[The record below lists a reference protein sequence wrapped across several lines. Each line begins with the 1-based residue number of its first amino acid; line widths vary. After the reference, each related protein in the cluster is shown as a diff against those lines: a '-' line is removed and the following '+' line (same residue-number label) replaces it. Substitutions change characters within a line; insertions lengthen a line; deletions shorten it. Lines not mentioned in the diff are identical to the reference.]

1 MSRIYMTPFT
11 ILWRFYNC
19 SFITQAAEFILS
31 INIHLGQEQ
40 LVLLRISM
48 EIGGEMVL
56 ALAGHILSLKRALN
70 SAQIRKDSCLPN
82 HKIYPF
88 LCNSHDRLIET
99 DLQNKL

>member
-40 LVLLRISM
+40 LELLRISM

-56 ALAGHILSLKRALN
+56 ALAWHILSLKRALN
-70 SAQIRKDSCLPN
+70 SSQIRKDSCLPN
-82 HKIYPF
+82 HKTHHF
-88 LCNSHDRLIET
+88 LCSSYDRI
-99 DLQNKL
+99 